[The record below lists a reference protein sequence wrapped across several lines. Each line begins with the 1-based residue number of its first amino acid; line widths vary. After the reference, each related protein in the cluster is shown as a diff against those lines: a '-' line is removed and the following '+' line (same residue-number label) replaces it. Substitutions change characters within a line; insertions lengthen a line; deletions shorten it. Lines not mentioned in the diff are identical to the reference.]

1 MKRPLILLIAAM
13 LCIPMGCA
21 LCMPDARAQELRVE
35 FFALDKADAI
45 LITTPDGQRVLID
58 AGTNKDGKQLV
69 KRFAQE
75 GIDSLDALIVT
86 HFDKDHVG
94 GADRIL
100 ESVRVARVIM
110 PQYEKESSQYDSF
123 LLALKKSAGTQA
135 DALPA
140 RAQFALPLSGDL
152 TLTVTAAHE
161 TYYGEDE
168 ENDFSLCV
176 RLAYGDTRFLFP
188 GDAEDARQT
197 ELMEEGDI
205 ACDVLKVP
213 HHGRMHDA
221 SYAFLRAASPAIAFV
236 PDGEEEPASPVLIAL
251 LDELGAKIWC
261 TGDGDL
267 TVLSDGKKVWME

>member
-1 MKRPLILLIAAM
+1 
-13 LCIPMGCA
+13 MGCA
-21 LCMPDARAQELRVE
+21 LGAPGARAQELRVE

-58 AGTNKDGKQLV
+58 AGTNKDGKQLA
-69 KRFAQE
+69 KRFAQA

-94 GADRIL
+94 GVDKIL
-100 ESVRVARVIM
+100 ESLRVARVIM
-110 PQYEKESSQYDSF
+110 PQYEKESGQYQDFLKALETGADTQTDSM
-123 LLALKKSAGTQA
+123 S
-135 DALPA
+135 A
-140 RAQFALPLSGDL
+140 RAQLSLPLTGGV

-176 RLAYGDTRFLFP
+176 RLSYGDTRFLFP
-188 GDAEDARQT
+188 GDAENARQA
-197 ELMEEGDI
+197 ELMEEGDV

-236 PDGEEEPASPVLIAL
+236 PDGEEEPANPVLIAL
-251 LDELGAKIWC
+251 LNELGTRIYC
-261 TGDGDL
+261 TVDGDL
-267 TVLSDGKKVWME
+267 TVLSDGERVWTE

>member
-1 MKRPLILLIAAM
+1 MKKPLILLVAAL
-13 LCIPMGCA
+13 LCIPVGCA
-21 LCMPDARAQELRVE
+21 LCAPDARAQALRVE

-45 LITTPDGQRVLID
+45 LITTPEGQRVLID
-58 AGTNKDGKQLV
+58 AGMNKDGKQLA
-69 KRFAQE
+69 KRFVQE

-94 GADRIL
+94 GVDRIL

-110 PQYEKESSQYDSF
+110 PQYKKESGQYDGF
-123 LLALKKSAGTQA
+123 LKALEKSAGTQA
-135 DALPA
+135 DAMPPRTQLS
-140 RAQFALPLSGDL
+140 LPLAGEV
-152 TLTVTAAHE
+152 TLTVTSAHE

-176 RLAYGDTRFLFP
+176 WLSYGDTRFLFP
-188 GDAEDARQT
+188 GDAENARQT
-197 ELMEEGDI
+197 ELMEEGDV

-251 LDELGAKIWC
+251 LDELGTKIWC

-267 TVLSDGKKVWME
+267 TVLSDGEKVWAQ

>member
-1 MKRPLILLIAAM
+1 M
-13 LCIPMGCA
+13 LCISMGCA

-100 ESVRVARVIM
+100 ESVRVARVIT
-110 PQYEKESSQYDSF
+110 PQYEKESSQYDAF
-123 LLALKKSAGTQA
+123 LKALEKSSGTQA

-140 RAQFALPLSGDL
+140 RAQLALPLSGDL

-161 TYYGEDE
+161 TYYGEGE

-221 SYAFLRAASPAIAFV
+221 SYAFLRAASPSIAFV